1 MYENFSN
8 KLIKYSEKCLKNQ
21 EKIILNEIRNRFSV
35 DINDISYYRI
45 NIFIK
50 SGLEEELYSYSMA
63 LIQTGNSRYLLDLC
77 FYFPE
82 DDEDLVKIVEE
93 KFDAKVIGCI
103 ISAKENEVLNKI
115 VSNWEILRF
124 LRENFIEGRV
134 VEIEF

>member
-1 MYENFSN
+1 MSENFSN